1 MVISSPA
8 NPRIKQL
15 ALLKERRGRQ
25 EQQLFL
31 IEGARELQLALRQ
44 PGLVQEVFF
53 GPQLSVGEA
62 DLLQQIRQR
71 GIAVVSLSDAPLAR
85 LSVRQ
90 NPAGL
95 IGVGRT
101 PQPQLLAFQP
111 PHNAL
116 VLIAVGLEKPGNLG
130 ALLRSADAA
139 GASAVIAVGGVELWH
154 PQVIHNSA
162 GTVFSLKV
170 FSEETEPAL
179 AWLSSHQIGLVAT
192 SPRAR
197 LSLWEAPLGGAVA
210 IALGPEDRGLDPQ
223 WLQRAQQQV
232 YIPMQGQ
239 ADSLNVSVS
248 GAILLYEA
256 LRQRTQA
263 L

>member
-44 PGLVQEVFF
+44 PSLVQEVFF

-111 PHNAL
+111 PQNAL

-179 AWLSSHQIGLVAT
+179 AWPSSHQIGLVAT

-210 IALGPEDRGLDPQ
+210 IVGRPQSREHAVGVEQRREPAGL
-223 WLQRAQQQV
+223 
-232 YIPMQGQ
+232 
-239 ADSLNVSVS
+239 S
-248 GAILLYEA
+248 GID
-256 LRQRTQA
+256 
-263 L
+263 